1 MILEWCLKKL
11 SKEFETREGQVS
23 FNINET
29 VEVEIGDFTEEFETI
44 DEFVDWV
51 RSL

>member
-11 SKEFETREGQVS
+11 AKEFETDEGKVS
-23 FNINET
+23 FTLNET
-29 VEVEIGDFTEEFETI
+29 VEVEIGDFTEEFDST